1 MGKNSKL
8 GSQNDFFKRK
18 SQQATED
25 LQAAVVE
32 TEDAMALYIERLG
45 KERENF
51 DIDLFVPAPDE
62 WNRFPSLT
70 PGKRAQLKMSIM
82 NNGILDP
89 IIAWEQAD
97 GKLMVL
103 AGHNRLSCSRE
114 ILDEYKDVELKRDY
128 RSIPTIRYKHDELDD
143 YKAREIIID
152 TNYIQRNDLPANL
165 RAWVLKER
173 IYLMRNQKDERGMT
187 IDELIQDLNI
197 KKTAV
202 YEDVQIATQIIDPL
216 SALYFEGKLSRKAV
230 LKFALFTDDIQKRIF
245 ETYPDKITTER
256 VLQLSK
262 SMKLWES
269 IAEVFEDV
277 EPEIRK
283 QMYISAPKSMAQ
295 RVRKVS
301 KLYVEDE
308 DFRALCDKYY
318 AEKYAAAES

>member
-1 MGKNSKL
+1 
-8 GSQNDFFKRK
+8 
-18 SQQATED
+18 
-25 LQAAVVE
+25 
-32 TEDAMALYIERLG
+32 
-45 KERENF
+45 
-51 DIDLFVPAPDE
+51 
-62 WNRFPSLT
+62 
-70 PGKRAQLKMSIM
+70 
-82 NNGILDP
+82 
-89 IIAWEQAD
+89 
-97 GKLMVL
+97 
-103 AGHNRLSCSRE
+103 
-114 ILDEYKDVELKRDY
+114 
-128 RSIPTIRYKHDELDD
+128 
-143 YKAREIIID
+143 
-152 TNYIQRNDLPANL
+152 
-165 RAWVLKER
+165 
-173 IYLMRNQKDERGMT
+173 MT

-308 DFRALCDKYY
+308 DFRELCREAGKLGISVILDGVFSHTGADSVYFNKFGNFQSVGAYQS
-318 AEKYAAAES
+318 ESSPYFDWFTFKTYPHEYDCWWGSTVVPTVNK